1 MRTAIVET
9 PIDGAALL
17 AEVVAPSRGAQV
29 LFVGAVRDRH
39 EGRPVTGI
47 RYDCYRAMAERV
59 LAAIAADLAREHE
72 DLAVAIVHRVGELAA
87 GEASIAIACAS
98 PRRDAAFAAA
108 RRALERVKREAPIW
122 KLERYGDGGAAWR
135 LEEPLAPPAGYGERG
150 GGSPEAT

>member
-17 AEVVAPSRGAQV
+17 AEVAAPGRGAQV

-39 EGRPVTGI
+39 EGRPVSGI

-59 LAAIAADLAREHE
+59 LATIAAELEREHAG
-72 DLAVAIVHRVGELAA
+72 LAVAIVHRVGELAA

-98 PRRDAAFAAA
+98 PRRDAAFTAA
-108 RRALERVKREAPIW
+108 RSALERVKREAPIW

-135 LEEPLAPPAGYGERG
+135 LEEPLVSGAEGSGRG
-150 GGSPEAT
+150 GGSPAAT